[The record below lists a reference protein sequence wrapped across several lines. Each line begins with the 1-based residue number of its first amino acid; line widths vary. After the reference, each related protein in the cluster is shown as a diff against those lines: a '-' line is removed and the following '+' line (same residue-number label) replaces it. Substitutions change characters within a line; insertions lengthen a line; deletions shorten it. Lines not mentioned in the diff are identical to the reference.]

1 MESTKRSR
9 TRIAPLG
16 SVAAA
21 AMLLAAGASPA
32 AAASG
37 TGELAAAH
45 PEAGP
50 LTLASAAVAAVAG
63 GYGLRLMRRRQAEAA
78 EAPATDSAV
87 ASGTDSS
94 PLAPQQAA
102 PEKELAAEHVNSA
115 G

>member
-1 MESTKRSR
+1 MSTKRTR

-37 TGELAAAH
+37 TGEFAATH

-50 LTLASAAVAAVAG
+50 LALASAAVAAVAG
-63 GYGLRLMRRRQAEAA
+63 GYGLKLMRRRQAEDREQAGTVSPEPPGTEVTVAA
-78 EAPATDSAV
+78 
-87 ASGTDSS
+87 
-94 PLAPQQAA
+94 QQAA
-102 PEKELAAEHVNSA
+102 AEPQLTAQTVNSA

>member
-1 MESTKRSR
+1 MTRRTR

-37 TGELAAAH
+37 TGEFAAAH

-50 LTLASAAVAAVAG
+50 LALASAAVAAVAG
-63 GYGLRLMRRRQAEAA
+63 GYGLKLMRRRHTEPAHTEPAPVESAAA
-78 EAPATDSAV
+78 ES
-87 ASGTDSS
+87 
-94 PLAPQQAA
+94 QARQPA
-102 PEKELAAEHVNSA
+102 PERQLTAGTLNSA
-115 G
+115 S